1 MREADAVELVERAE
15 LKQLEDVSAEVVY
28 RHVDYLGRALPGPI
42 DLYQRWERQQWSATA
57 LDFGQDGQQWA
68 AIHPDV
74 RERLEMT
81 FSGFFFGEQAVT
93 DTLSPL
99 VMGAPDEDQRLFL
112 ATQVVD
118 EARHS
123 YFFARFYHEVL
134 GVAGGLKEAVARVA
148 PADNGSGYSR
158 IFNPQHGELAT
169 STDAVRLD
177 PRNYGLWVQAL
188 TVYHLMVEGQLALTG
203 QRSTLRL
210 LRELDLLPAFRA
222 GFTAVTRDESRH
234 VSFGVWA
241 LREAVRAGH
250 EGDIR
255 AVVDRMLEPCMQVYS
270 NPAVRMP
277 DPRLLPPAG
286 RQDPEENW
294 SFAIDSVTKR
304 LRTAEVSPEYVADV
318 DRRAWDLVWAN
329 VAEYERR
336 HGGEHPF
343 RIWRRGEVEAAPAAG

>member
-57 LDFGQDGQQWA
+57 LDFGPDGQQWS

-99 VMGAPDEDQRLFL
+99 VLGAPDEDQRLFL

-123 YFFARFYHEVL
+123 YFFSRFYNEVL
-134 GVAGGLKEAVARVA
+134 GVPGGLKEAVARVV
-148 PADNGSGYSR
+148 PADNDSAYSR
-158 IFNPQHGELAT
+158 IFNPERGELAM
-169 STDAVRLD
+169 STDAVRLQ
-177 PRNYGLWVQAL
+177 PRDYSLWVQAL

-210 LRELDLLPAFRA
+210 LRDLDLLPAFRA

-255 AVVDRMLEPCMQVYS
+255 TVVDRMLEPCMQIYA

-277 DPRLLPPAG
+277 DPRPLPPAG

-294 SFAIDSVTKR
+294 AFSIDSVTKR
-304 LRTAEVSPEYVADV
+304 LRTAEVSPDYVADV
-318 DRRAWDLVWAN
+318 DRRAWEHVWAN

-336 HGGEHPF
+336 HGEHPV